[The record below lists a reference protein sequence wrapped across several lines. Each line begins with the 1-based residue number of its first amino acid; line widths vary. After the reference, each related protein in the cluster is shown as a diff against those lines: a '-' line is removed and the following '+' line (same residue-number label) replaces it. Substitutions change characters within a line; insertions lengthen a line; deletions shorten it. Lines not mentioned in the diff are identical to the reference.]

1 MQEAH
6 ERRRKGRWI
15 RRALV
20 LFGLAVA
27 GACLW
32 DVVTY
37 DREAWLA
44 DYARLKHDLAH
55 GYANLDWIRDHR
67 GLDLAELDRQTTHA
81 LATAHSRLR
90 ASLALRAFL
99 RRFDDP
105 HLRLE
110 PRRPPSPPATS
121 GSTAPVRPVA
131 APPAAVTDCAA
142 AGYEEGDHAF
152 VFPFAEM
159 PGWRQLRAGD
169 FPIGRIGDT
178 GILRIAQFG
187 ERRYMSACQ
196 RVLRPG
202 MDAYALQLAVRAEQQ
217 RLLVDSLETLGRDG
231 ARRLLV
237 DVTGN
242 GGGTEWVAEVV
253 ALMTGRALTRP
264 ASRRV
269 GPECDRD
276 AVWANE
282 PVCPVLAPAGEDEV
296 LQGTGRWSGPLLVLA
311 DRDTASA
318 AEDFVAWLQ
327 QNRVAV
333 VIGERTLGAGCGYTD
348 GARRTRL
355 EVLPLEVAMP
365 DCARFLAD
373 GTNELEGIAPDIAMD
388 TRAADAP
395 ARLLSVLQTLPR

>member
-1 MQEAH
+1 MQEA
-6 ERRRKGRWI
+6 RKPGRKGRWF

-20 LFGLAVA
+20 LLGLAVA
-27 GACLW
+27 AAGLW

-37 DREAWLA
+37 DRDAWLS

-67 GLDLAELDRQTTHA
+67 GVDLAELDRQTTRA

-110 PRRPPSPPATS
+110 PRRQPSPPAT
-121 GSTAPVRPVA
+121 GSTSQV
-131 APPAAVTDCAA
+131 PPAAAAPATVADCPS

-152 VFPFAEM
+152 AFPFAEM
-159 PGWRQLRAGD
+159 PGWRQLRGGD
-169 FPIGRIGDT
+169 FPLGRLGDIGVV
-178 GILRIAQFG
+178 RIAQFS
-187 ERRYMSACQ
+187 ERRYLAACQ
-196 RVLRPG
+196 RVFRPG
-202 MDAYALQLAVRAEQQ
+202 MDTYALQLAMRAEQQ

-231 ARRLLV
+231 ATRLLV

-242 GGGTEWVAEVV
+242 GGGSEWVAEVV
-253 ALMTGRALTRP
+253 ALVTARMLTRA

-269 GPECDRD
+269 GPACDRD
-276 AVWANE
+276 AVWRNE
-282 PVCPVLAPAGEDEV
+282 PVCPVLAPAGADER
-296 LQGTGRWSGPLLVLA
+296 LQGIGAWRGPVLVLA
-311 DRDTASA
+311 ARGTASA

-327 QNRVAV
+327 QNRVATV
-333 VIGERTLGAGCGYTD
+333 VGERTHGAGCGYTSE
-348 GARRTRL
+348 ATRTRL
-355 EVLPLEVAMP
+355 DVLSLEVAMP

-373 GTNELEGIAPDIAMD
+373 GTNELEGIAPDVALD

-395 ARLLSVLQTLPR
+395 APLLAVLDTLQR